1 MKITLI
7 VPGWDV
13 HSFWRIKPF
22 RFPLLSL
29 SALAA
34 LTPERHELELVDEN
48 VEELDYDSLEADLVG
63 ITTMTAQA
71 PRAYAIAGLLRERGI
86 KTVLGGIHPTMMPD
100 EAMQHAD
107 AIVLGEAE
115 GLWPQVLEDAE
126 KGCLKTRYASETRP
140 TLEHLP
146 APRRELYLKNRRYK
160 RYYMSIDTVQT
171 GRGCPF
177 GCDFCSVTQFSGNT
191 YRFRSIEDVVREL
204 SAMKSK
210 LIMFM
215 DDNIVGNPKHARE
228 LFKAIAPLHKRWFS
242 QCSINIANDD
252 KLLNCAAES
261 GCDELFIGFETLS
274 KEGLQE
280 MHKKQNIDIDYKKA
294 VMKLHDYS
302 ISVFGAFIFGFDTDD
317 DTTFQKTLDFTHE
330 CKMDEAQFSILT
342 PFPGTKLFS
351 DMNAQKRITTYDWS
365 KYDFSHLVF
374 KHKAFSREHLEERFL
389 DTWREYYSLQSI
401 FNRLFPQKMLSPYL
415 IDNLA
420 FSYYSKRIYKN
431 KMEIE

>member
-22 RFPLLSL
+22 RFPLLCL
-29 SALAA
+29 STLAA

-63 ITTMTAQA
+63 ITAMTAQA

-115 GLWPQVLEDAE
+115 GLWPQLLEDCE
-126 KGCLKTRYASETRP
+126 QGRLKRRYGSDARP
-140 TLEHLP
+140 SLEHLP

-160 RYYMSIDTVQT
+160 RYYMSIDTLQT

-191 YRFRSIEDVVREL
+191 YRFRPIEDVVREL

-242 QCSINIANDD
+242 QCSLNIANDD
-252 KLLNCAAES
+252 ALLKCAAES

-274 KEGLQE
+274 IEGLQE
-280 MHKKQNIDIDYKKA
+280 MHKKQNINIDYKKA
-294 VMKLHDYS
+294 VMKLHDYG
-302 ISVFGAFIFGFDTDD
+302 ISVFGAFIFGFEHDD
-317 DTTFQKTLDFTHE
+317 NASIQRTLDFTNE
-330 CKMDEAQFSILT
+330 CDMEDAQFSILT
-342 PFPGTKLFS
+342 PFPGTSLFAT
-351 DMNAQKRITTYDWS
+351 MKAQERITTYDWS
-365 KYDFSHLVF
+365 QYDFSHLVF
-374 KHKAFSREHLEERFL
+374 QHNNFTKEELEDKHLTAWKDF
-389 DTWREYYSLQSI
+389 YSLKSI
-401 FNRLFPQKMLSPYL
+401 FTRLVPKKLISWYLVENLTFGYHSQKIHRY
-415 IDNLA
+415 
-420 FSYYSKRIYKN
+420 RYKGT
-431 KMEIE
+431 

>member
-13 HSFWRIKPF
+13 QSFWRIKPF

-29 SALAA
+29 STLAA

-63 ITTMTAQA
+63 ITAMTAQA
-71 PRAYAIAGLLRERGI
+71 PRAYAIAKLLQDRGI

-115 GLWPQVLEDAE
+115 RLWPQVLEDCE
-126 KGCLKTRYASETRP
+126 QGRLKKRYASETRP
-140 TLEHLP
+140 SLEHLP

-191 YRFRSIEDVVREL
+191 YRFRPIEDVVREL

-228 LFKAIAPLHKRWFS
+228 LFTAIAPLHKRWFS
-242 QCSINIANDD
+242 QCSLNIANDD
-252 KLLNCAAES
+252 KLLKCAAES

-280 MHKKQNIDIDYKKA
+280 MHKKQNINIDYKKA
-294 VMKLHDYS
+294 VMKLHDYG
-302 ISVFGAFIFGFDTDD
+302 ISVFGAFIFGFEHDD
-317 DTTFQKTLDFTHE
+317 NASIQRTLDFTNDCDME
-330 CKMDEAQFSILT
+330 DAQFSILT
-342 PFPGTKLFS
+342 PFPGTSLFAR
-351 DMNAQKRITTYDWS
+351 MKAQERITTYDWS
-365 KYDFSHLVF
+365 QYDFSHLVF
-374 KHKAFSREHLEERFL
+374 RHNNFTKEELEDEHLTAWKEF
-389 DTWREYYSLQSI
+389 YSLKSI
-401 FNRLFPQKMLSPYL
+401 CTRLVPKKLISWYLVENLTFGYHSQKIHRY
-415 IDNLA
+415 
-420 FSYYSKRIYKN
+420 RYKGT
-431 KMEIE
+431 